1 MAIQNKATRHAV
13 KDNGALASVWSA
25 LHEEDAGPQIKLWC
39 RRAQQADEAIS
50 MGIDATSSLREAVA
64 DVDLL
69 VLDAPSA
76 ALVRLCAAAIE
87 AGLPPGCLI
96 TDLGSVKVTPHAMM
110 HELLSGHA
118 HAFIGSHPITS
129 LHYSGIHSASA
140 HSFEGVTCLLSN
152 DGQAPPQYAE
162 DLERFWQFL
171 GCHVAWLSAVSHDA
185 LVARISHLPHIM
197 AAAAAHVCLYSPN
210 LGLYGGMGLSAITR
224 AAAGDPSLW
233 NEILYENREAIHA
246 PLRELV
252 RELQH
257 MLQALE
263 AGDQEMSRQWLTA
276 AKDRRDR
283 LNAEV

>member
-1 MAIQNKATRHAV
+1 
-13 KDNGALASVWSA
+13 
-25 LHEEDAGPQIKLWC
+25 
-39 RRAQQADEAIS
+39 

-64 DVDLL
+64 DADLL
-69 VLDAPSA
+69 VLDAPPA
-76 ALVRLCAAAIE
+76 ALVRLCAAAFE

-96 TDLGSVKVTPHAMM
+96 TDLGSVKVMPHAAM

-118 HAFIGSHPITS
+118 HAFIGSHPITNV
-129 LHYSGIHSASA
+129 HHSGIHPASA
-140 HSFEGVTCLLSN
+140 HAFEGATCLLSN

-162 DLERFWQFL
+162 DLESFWQFL

-197 AAAAAHVCLYSPN
+197 AAAAAHVCLYAPN
-210 LGLYGGMGLSAITR
+210 LGPYGGMVLSDVTR
-224 AAAGDPSLW
+224 AAADDPSLW
-233 NEILYENREAIHA
+233 NETLYENREAIHA

-263 AGDQEMSRQWLTA
+263 AGDQDMSRQWLTA

-283 LNAEV
+283 LNADL